1 MDNLIIGGS
10 GQDGLFLAK
19 LLVSRGE
26 KVILTYY
33 KNSPKLKLQHLGL
46 EDMVKIIYLDIT
58 DTQQVFKA
66 LLYSNPDK
74 IYFFAAQS
82 SVGLSF
88 KNEDWTKMVIETGFE
103 NYVKALKVLDRNT
116 RTIFCASS
124 ECFGINDTKINSK
137 TKFMPLSP
145 YAKSKVK
152 MAEGIISERDN
163 YGFDFRIAYLF
174 NHESEFRTE
183 NYLFGKVGK
192 YICDLKSSRI
202 PSDQKLHLGTLDL
215 IRDFGLSS
223 EYVFGLDLLGNLDEC
238 TDSVIATGVSI
249 SLITGVKKMFESAG
263 LEMKSHVNIASID
276 KRRSDVH
283 ANWADISELKDKLD
297 WIPLINGVKVF
308 DELMLSFD
316 NFYNFKQKKR
326 I

>member
-1 MDNLIIGGS
+1 MIS
-10 GQDGLFLAK
+10 A
-19 LLVSRGE
+19 E
-26 KVILTYY
+26 K
-33 KNSPKLKLQHLGL
+33 
-46 EDMVKIIYLDIT
+46 KIITGRTL
-58 DTQQVFKA
+58 KA
-66 LLYSNPDK
+66 
-74 IYFFAAQS
+74 
-82 SVGLSF
+82 
-88 KNEDWTKMVIETGFE
+88 
-103 NYVKALKVLDRNT
+103 
-116 RTIFCASS
+116 
-124 ECFGINDTKINSK
+124 KINPKDLLPTAPK